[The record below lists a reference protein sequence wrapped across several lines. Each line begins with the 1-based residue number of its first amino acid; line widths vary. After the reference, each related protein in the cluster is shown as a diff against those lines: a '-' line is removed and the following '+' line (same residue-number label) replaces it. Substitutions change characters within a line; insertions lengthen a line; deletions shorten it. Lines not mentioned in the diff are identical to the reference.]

1 MTAATKFYN
10 TAQQMATAGTTT
22 ASLRLFSGGTDTLKL
37 AFYTAAFSPSQESD
51 LVYATTLVGSGS
63 VEVAGSLGYTVGGHT
78 CGLASGT
85 RSGATVTLKAASNP
99 GAVTASGAGFA
110 GRYFV
115 LYDSTASTATC
126 NLLMF
131 WDYGTT
137 ITLASGDSVT
147 CTDVTTG
154 YATITS

>member
-1 MTAATKFYN
+1 MTAATTFYG
-10 TAQQMATAGTTT
+10 TAVQMATAGSTT
-22 ASLRLFSGGTDTLKL
+22 ASLRLYSGGTDTLKL
-37 AFYTAAFSPSQESD
+37 AFYTAATAVARTD
-51 LVYATTLVGSGS
+51 LVYATTLVGGS
-63 VEVAGSLGYTVGGHT
+63 VEVAGSLGYTIGGHT
-78 CGLASGT
+78 CGVASG
-85 RSGATVTLKAASNP
+85 SQATNVVTLKAASNP
-99 GAVTASGAGFA
+99 GAVTASGAGFSV
-110 GRYFV
+110 RYFV

-131 WDYGTT
+131 WDYGST